1 MATITRRGVLTGGA
15 GLAAAGALGLGPL
28 GRAAR
33 AQELKFTPEA
43 GAELRVLRWKRFV
56 EGDETVFTANT
67 ARFTEITGVPVR
79 VDNES
84 WEDLRPKAA
93 VAANVGKGPDIILG
107 FNDDPHQFPD
117 KLIDVN
123 DLADYLGAKYGGWY
137 DVCRTYGTKGERW
150 IALPMGGPT
159 SCTVYRRS
167 WLAEAGFEALPG
179 DNAGFLAACQAL
191 AAKGHPPGF
200 AFGHAV
206 GDGNAVCQWLL
217 WSHGGTI
224 VDENDQVVLE
234 RPETL
239 AALEYAKELYATLIP
254 GTISWLDPHNNKAFL
269 SEQIGLTFN
278 GISIYYAAKNSE
290 EAKLKAIAEDIEHA
304 NLPVGPVGRPTQG
317 ALVTLAMIF
326 SYSPYPNAAKEYL
339 RFLMEKDQYDPWQ
352 QASIGYI
359 TQPLAAYESNPVWTE
374 DPKHTPFRDNLKR
387 ALWDGFA
394 GSSGYASAAT
404 AADFVLVDM
413 FAEVVAGQ
421 RTPKEAAQ
429 RAQRRAER
437 YYRRT

>member
-1 MATITRRGVLTGGA
+1 MTKITRRGVLKGSA
-15 GLAAAGALGLGPL
+15 GIAAAGALGLGAAPHV
-28 GRAAR
+28 RAAD
-33 AQELKFTPEA
+33 LSFTPEPD
-43 GAELRVLRWKRFV
+43 AELRVLRWKRFV
-56 EGDETVFTANT
+56 EGDEVVFMENT
-67 ARFTEITGVPVR
+67 ARFSEQTGVPVR

-84 WEDLRPKAA
+84 WEDLRPKSA

-117 KLIDVN
+117 KLVDVS
-123 DLADYLGAKYGGWY
+123 DLADYLGTKYGGWY
-137 DVCRTYGTKGERW
+137 DVCRIYGTQGDSW

-159 SCTVYRRS
+159 SCVVYRRS
-167 WLAEAGFEALPG
+167 WLNEAGFETLPG
-179 DNAGFLAACQAL
+179 DNDGFLAACRAL

-206 GDGNAVCQWLL
+206 GDANAVCQWML
-217 WSHGGTI
+217 WSNGGML
-224 VDENDQVVLE
+224 VDENDQVVLDA
-234 RPETL
+234 PETL

-269 SEQIGLTFN
+269 SEQISLTFN
-278 GISIYYAAKNSE
+278 GISIYYAAKKSDDP
-290 EAKLKAIAEDIEHA
+290 KLQAIAKDIEHA
-304 NLPVGPVGRPTQG
+304 SLPVGPVGKPTQA

-326 SYSPYPNAAKEYL
+326 GYSPYPNAAKEYV
-339 RFLMEKDQYDPWQ
+339 RFMMEEPQYVPWQ
-352 QASIGYI
+352 EASIGYI

-374 DPKHTPFRDNLKR
+374 DPKHTPYRDTIKR
-387 ALWDGFA
+387 ALWDGYA
-394 GSSGYASAAT
+394 GSPGYASAAA
-404 AADFVLVDM
+404 AADFILVDM

-437 YYRRT
+437 YYRRA